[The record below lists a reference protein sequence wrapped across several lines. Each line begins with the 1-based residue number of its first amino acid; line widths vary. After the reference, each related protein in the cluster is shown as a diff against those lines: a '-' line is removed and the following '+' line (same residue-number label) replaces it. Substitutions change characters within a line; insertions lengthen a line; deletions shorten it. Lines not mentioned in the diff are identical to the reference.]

1 MSSAT
6 TNIES
11 VLHEERVF
19 PPPAEFAERARV
31 KSMEEL
37 EALRQLA
44 SGKSFARLARELEL
58 HENVLRRW
66 QREYEKEPGRAFPG
80 KGQGKVWL
88 DREAELERKIGQMT
102 LENDFLKKALQRLE
116 EQRLLDN
123 DGGSARSTRRSK
135 KK

>member
-1 MSSAT
+1 
-6 TNIES
+6 
-11 VLHEERVF
+11 
-19 PPPAEFAERARV
+19 
-31 KSMEEL
+31 L

-44 SGKSFARLARELEL
+44 GGKSFGRLARELEL

-102 LENDFLKKALQRLE
+102 LENDFLKKALQRWRNNGCWTTSVASGALSE
-116 EQRLLDN
+116 DRRRSSLSQRTI
-123 DGGSARSTRRSK
+123 SARNVWNRPSEPGK
-135 KK
+135 LLPLCGQ